1 MIGVDLI
8 KEDVKKTTVFLIVWL
23 VVTVNVIAGAGFGCW
38 VYVLQN
44 QWIILP
50 TTHYE
55 GWQFIF
61 APDQAWAWLWHV
73 NFALW
78 LMIVGIFAVIIGFI
92 VSLVVVSR

>member
-8 KEDVKKTTVFLIVWL
+8 KEAVKKTTTFIIVWL
-23 VVTVNVIAGAGFGCW
+23 VVTVIVIAGAWYGCW
-38 VYVLQN
+38 VYVMQN
-44 QWIILP
+44 QWITLP

-55 GWQFIF
+55 WWQFVF
-61 APDQAWAWLWHV
+61 ALDQAWAWLWHV